1 MNTRT
6 ITGTI
11 VRPSGDGWSNA
22 TLTFRLTRRFAV
34 DTDVVLPERV
44 TATTDADG
52 AFSVDLAVPSTGT
65 ASYEFT
71 APSGGSS
78 PTIYLAAG
86 APIEL
91 SVLLASYGA
100 STPPDAVAVE
110 ASLRAAADAA
120 LQAQIDAGGGG
131 GGAVASVNG
140 QTGVVVLT
148 ASSVGADASGTAAGL
163 VASEAAT
170 RAAADTTNATAL
182 TTHAAL
188 TTTAHGGIVASND
201 ARLTDARTPTTHAA
215 SHAAAG
221 SDALTLAQSQITNL
235 TSDLAAKASAT
246 ALSTHVA
253 DTTNPHAV
261 TAAQVGAYTTTQADT
276 LLAAKAPLAS
286 PTLTG
291 TPTAPTATAGTNTT
305 QIATTAFVAAGYQP
319 LDSDLT
325 AIAALTTTSYG
336 LALLAL
342 ADAAALRTAAAL
354 GTAATA
360 NSTDFVAAASVTGG
374 GVLATGGFTLT
385 VPATGTAALLGT
397 ANSFTAAQSVAL
409 SDAATAAV
417 STLLTLGHNSSG
429 TPASSFGTRLLMQL
443 QSSTTANRDAAAIDA
458 VWTTST
464 DASRTSRI
472 DFSTVRNGGALTRIL
487 SAEQDAFSTAFFT
500 VGPSNGGLSTLQL
513 GGGSNAT
520 QLQGG
525 DNGGFIVWS
534 RTSGAKDLA
543 SIQTTAADGTTAG
556 LVTFNQRIK
565 NSSGANTHSAVK
577 IRTTLNNT
585 GGTTSVTIFDL
596 DTTNTSLTGTTV
608 TLANIAYGGSP
619 VLNISSAGVCILSNT
634 TAAPSTNPSGGGA
647 LYVESGALKYR
658 GSSGTVTTIANA

>member
-11 VRPSGDGWSNA
+11 SRPSGAAWPNA
-22 TLTFRLTRRFAV
+22 TLTFKLRARFVV
-34 DTDVVLPERV
+34 DSDTVLPDRV
-44 TATTDADG
+44 TATTDDDG
-52 AFSVDLAVPSTGT
+52 AFSVALAVPDTGT

-71 APSGGSS
+71 APAGGSAVF
-78 PTIYLAAG
+78 YLEAG

-91 SVLLASYGA
+91 AVLLAARGVSV
-100 STPPDAVAVE
+100 SPDAVAVE
-110 ASLRAAADAA
+110 AGLRAAADAA

-131 GGAVASVNG
+131 GAVDSVNG

-182 TTHAAL
+182 TTH
-188 TTTAHGGIVASND
+188 I
-201 ARLTDARTPTTHAA
+201 
-215 SHAAAG
+215 
-221 SDALTLAQSQITNL
+221 
-235 TSDLAAKASAT
+235 
-246 ALSTHVA
+246 A
-253 DTTNPHAV
+253 DTANPHAV

-276 LLAAKAPLAS
+276 LLAAK
-286 PTLTG
+286 
-291 TPTAPTATAGTNTT
+291 
-305 QIATTAFVAAGYQP
+305 QP

-325 AIAALTTTSYG
+325 AIAALTTTTYG
-336 LALLAL
+336 RALLTA
-342 ADAAALRTAAAL
+342 ADAAGAQSLLSLGTLATQSSVTASQISDASTNGRSLLTAANYAAMKTLLSLNNVENTALSTWAGSTSLTTL
-354 GTAATA
+354 GTVASGTWQGAVVAPAYGGTGTA
-360 NSTDFVAAASVTGG
+360 NSGNLAWPSGG
-374 GVLATGGFTLT
+374 
-385 VPATGTAALLGT
+385 GTAALLGA
-397 ANSFTAAQSVAL
+397 ANAFTAAQSVAIT
-409 SDAATAAV
+409 DAATAAA

-429 TPASSFGTRLLMQL
+429 TPAANFAGRLLMQL

-458 VWTTST
+458 LWTTAT

-472 DFSTVRNGGALTRIL
+472 DFANVRNGGALTRVL
-487 SAEQDAFSTAFFT
+487 SIEQDAFSTAILT

-520 QLQGG
+520 QFQGG

-534 RTSGAKDLA
+534 RTGGAKDLA

-585 GGTTSVTIFDL
+585 GGTTNATIFDL